1 MSFPTLG
8 AYCKNGTAMTI
19 RFFPPQPPLA
29 GVVTRYYVHDAGALS
44 MVSSSWRIVPD
55 GEVKLIFPYRGGIG
69 CRIGDRD
76 RWHPESRL
84 IISGMRDT
92 PGELRFPTGVAAAVA
107 VLRPDALYRL
117 TGIPQ
122 HEITNRT
129 LDGEEILGPLARDCQ
144 QRLADAASAEDRVRE
159 IGQTLGRLL
168 QRAARSD
175 SPFDYAL
182 ERIRRSDGRVRVDQ
196 LARELGWSRK
206 RITRAFADRVGFSPK
221 RLSSILRFHAVYN
234 HITRTPPERRD
245 GRLIY
250 DYYFDQS
257 HFLKEF
263 KRYSGITP
271 RSYEPHTDYG
281 RFYIP

>member
-1 MSFPTLG
+1 M
-8 AYCKNGTAMTI
+8 
-19 RFFPPQPPLA
+19 
-29 GVVTRYYVHDAGALS
+29 
-44 MVSSSWRIVPD
+44 
-55 GEVKLIFPYRGGIG
+55 
-69 CRIGDRD
+69 
-76 RWHPESRL
+76 
-84 IISGMRDT
+84 
-92 PGELRFPTGVAAAVA
+92 
-107 VLRPDALYRL
+107 LRPDALYRL

-122 HEITNRT
+122 RGITNRT
-129 LDGEEILGPLARDCQ
+129 LDGEEILGPFARECQ

-159 IGQTLGRLL
+159 IGHTLGRLL

-175 SPFDYAL
+175 SPFDHAL
-182 ERIRRSDGRVRVDQ
+182 ERIRRSHGRVRVDQ
-196 LARELGWSRK
+196 IARELGWSRK
-206 RITRAFADRVGFSPK
+206 RISRAFTERVGFPPK

-234 HITRTPPERRD
+234 HMTRTPLERRD

-257 HFLKEF
+257 HFLKVF